1 MARPVFIIDGSRTP
15 FLKARSGPGPFTPVD
30 LAVQCG
36 RPLLARQPFAPTA
49 FDQVI
54 LGCVNV
60 IADEMNPARV
70 AALRLGMG
78 EAMVAFTVQINC
90 GSGMQ
95 SIDTAYRYIREGTS
109 DLILAGGAEALSHA
123 PLVWP
128 QQGVR
133 WFAGLAGAKGI
144 LGKLAALAKTRPAY
158 FKPIIG
164 LERGLT
170 DPITELNMGQ
180 TAEVVGH
187 LFGITREQSD
197 AYAVESHKRLANA
210 QSQGCLKGEVETA
223 FARDG
228 KFYDH
233 DDGVRPDSSPES
245 LAKLKP
251 VFERPWGQVTA
262 GNSSQITDG
271 ASWTILASEE
281 AVAKH
286 GLTPKAVIIDS
297 QWSALDPSIMGLGP
311 VLSAT
316 ELLKRNSLS
325 LADIETWEL
334 NEAFATQVLGCLA
347 AWNDE
352 KFCREILGLDGAA
365 GQIDHAKL
373 NVDGGAIS
381 LGHPV
386 GLQRQPHRAASRQCD
401 EAARHQAR
409 HRHRMHRRR
418 AGRRH
423 VDRDGVIMDSRIMD
437 VLGDRVLELGP
448 KPDASGPYRNFKL
461 TRDTDGIAWLLFDR
475 EGASANTL
483 SADVIEELDKVLAE
497 LEGQRPTGLVIRSA
511 KPSGF
516 IAGADVNEF
525 RGAADPRPVETAIGR
540 AHAVIDRLEG
550 LKVPSVAIIH
560 GFCLGGGLEVAL
572 ACQSRIAI
580 DGARFG
586 FPEVMLG
593 LHPGLGGTVRFTQ
606 LVNPMQAMTLM
617 LTGKTIDARRAK
629 SLGLVDAVAQERHVR
644 NAVKDA
650 LFGHLKHAKPG
661 LAEYHFE
668 FRSRPRFPQF
678 AHARGS
684 REGGAA

>member
-1 MARPVFIIDGSRTP
+1 
-15 FLKARSGPGPFTPVD
+15 
-30 LAVQCG
+30 
-36 RPLLARQPFAPTA
+36 LLARQPFAADT

-95 SIDTAYRYIREGTS
+95 SIDTGYRYIREGAA
-109 DLILAGGAEALSHA
+109 DLILAGGAEALSYA

-128 QQGVR
+128 AQGVR
-133 WFAGLAGAKGI
+133 WFAGLAAARGIGAKI
-144 LGKLAALAKTRPAY
+144 MAMLKARPKY

-197 AYAVESHKRLANA
+197 VYAAESHRRLAHA
-210 QSQGCLKGEVETA
+210 QKEGFLNGEVETA

-233 DDGVRPDSSPES
+233 DDGVRPDSTSET
-245 LAKLKP
+245 LAKLRP

-271 ASWTILASEE
+271 ASWVILASEE

-286 GLTPKAVIIDS
+286 GLKPKAAILDS

-316 ELLKRNSLS
+316 ALLKRNELT
-325 LADIETWEL
+325 LQDIETWEL

-352 KFCREILGLDGAA
+352 KFCKEILGLDGAA
-365 GQIDHAKL
+365 GQIDRSKL

-386 GLQRQPHRAASRQCD
+386 GTSGNRIVLHLINAMKRLGT
-401 EAARHQAR
+401 
-409 HRHRMHRRR
+409 RR
-418 AGRRH
+418 
-423 VDRDGVIMDSRIMD
+423 
-437 VLGDRVLELGP
+437 
-448 KPDASGPYRNFKL
+448 
-461 TRDTDGIAWLLFDR
+461 GIAT
-475 EGASANTL
+475 EC
-483 SADVIEELDKVLAE
+483 I
-497 LEGQRPTGLVIRSA
+497 
-511 KPSGF
+511 
-516 IAGADVNEF
+516 
-525 RGAADPRPVETAIGR
+525 
-540 AHAVIDRLEG
+540 
-550 LKVPSVAIIH
+550 
-560 GFCLGGGLEVAL
+560 GGGL
-572 ACQSRIAI
+572 
-580 DGARFG
+580 
-586 FPEVMLG
+586 
-593 LHPGLGGTVRFTQ
+593 
-606 LVNPMQAMTLM
+606 
-617 LTGKTIDARRAK
+617 
-629 SLGLVDAVAQERHVR
+629 
-644 NAVKDA
+644 
-650 LFGHLKHAKPG
+650 
-661 LAEYHFE
+661 
-668 FRSRPRFPQF
+668 
-678 AHARGS
+678 
-684 REGGAA
+684 GGAMLIEAV

>member
-15 FLKARSGPGPFTPVD
+15 FIKARSGPGPFTPVD

-78 EAMVAFTVQINC
+78 EKMVAFTVQINC

-95 SIDTAYRYIREGTS
+95 SIDTGYRYIREGVS

-128 QQGVR
+128 QAGVR
-133 WFAGLAGAKGI
+133 WFAGLAGARG
-144 LGKLAALAKTRPAY
+144 LGAKIIGALKAKPSY

-180 TAEVVGH
+180 TAEVVGQ

-197 AYAVESHKRLANA
+197 IYAAESHKRLAHA
-210 QSQGCLKGEVETA
+210 QAEGFLKGELEIA
-223 FARDG
+223 FSRDG

-233 DDGVRPDSSPES
+233 DDGVRPDSTPES
-245 LAKLKP
+245 LAKLNP

-271 ASWTILASEE
+271 ASWVILASED
-281 AVAKH
+281 AVVKH
-286 GLTPKAVIIDS
+286 GLTPKAAIIDS
-297 QWSALDPSIMGLGP
+297 QWAALDPSIMGLGP

-316 ELLKRNSLS
+316 ALLKRNELS
-325 LADIETWEL
+325 LQDVETWEL

-352 KFCREILGLDGAA
+352 KFCKEVLGLDGAA
-365 GQIDHAKL
+365 GELDRSKL

-386 GLQRQPHRAASRQCD
+386 GTSGNRIVLHLVNAMKRLGT
-401 EAARHQAR
+401 
-409 HRHRMHRRR
+409 RR
-418 AGRRH
+418 
-423 VDRDGVIMDSRIMD
+423 
-437 VLGDRVLELGP
+437 
-448 KPDASGPYRNFKL
+448 
-461 TRDTDGIAWLLFDR
+461 GIAT
-475 EGASANTL
+475 EC
-483 SADVIEELDKVLAE
+483 I
-497 LEGQRPTGLVIRSA
+497 
-511 KPSGF
+511 
-516 IAGADVNEF
+516 
-525 RGAADPRPVETAIGR
+525 
-540 AHAVIDRLEG
+540 
-550 LKVPSVAIIH
+550 
-560 GFCLGGGLEVAL
+560 GGG
-572 ACQSRIAI
+572 Q
-580 DGARFG
+580 
-586 FPEVMLG
+586 
-593 LHPGLGGTVRFTQ
+593 
-606 LVNPMQAMTLM
+606 
-617 LTGKTIDARRAK
+617 
-629 SLGLVDAVAQERHVR
+629 
-644 NAVKDA
+644 
-650 LFGHLKHAKPG
+650 
-661 LAEYHFE
+661 
-668 FRSRPRFPQF
+668 
-678 AHARGS
+678 
-684 REGGAA
+684 GGAMLVEMV